1 MYSVHRVTDANTE
14 MNIKRLLDRRA
25 VLVLAISLV
34 LWSYATLSDIVFVYY
49 QQQFFGTS
57 GGRIVFVDMW
67 SRWLQHLLLLPPL
80 IAGYWAAVWL
90 YGRSLRLWP
99 MWALQ
104 VVIGLVYSA
113 MYRPMFFV
121 AITLVHG
128 RPDYFM
134 SDPATMDDMLLGSV
148 FIWISTTTSNFVLY
162 LLGVV
167 LLVTLF
173 SRLDLAE
180 ERLRLERLSS
190 EWLAIKLRTL
200 QWQINPHFL
209 FNSLNTVSSL
219 LRSSPSRA
227 DQVLAKFSELLRMTL
242 KEQENLFS
250 QVNAE
255 LEYIHRYLD
264 MEKVRFE
271 DRLRLSIEADEA
283 ALQGQVPSLLLQP
296 LIENA
301 IKHGVARIPGPAS
314 VEVSVTKRGASL
326 VMQVK
331 NSSPGDGVSAAPD
344 AAGTGLGIRNL
355 KERLATIY
363 KDSFRFKYG
372 LDAEG
377 SWITTVE
384 IPFSKH
390 APG

>member
-1 MYSVHRVTDANTE
+1 MAD
-14 MNIKRLLDRRA
+14 MNARRLLDRRTM
-25 VLVLAISLV
+25 LVLTISLA
-34 LWSYATLSDIVFVYY
+34 LWLYSTLSDIVIFYY

-57 GGRIVFVDMW
+57 GGRVVFVDMW
-67 SRWLQHLLLLPPL
+67 TRWLQHLLLLPAM
-80 IAGYWAAVWL
+80 IVGYWAAVWL
-90 YGRSLRLWP
+90 YGHSRRLWP
-99 MWALQ
+99 MWAFQ
-104 VVIGLVYSA
+104 IAIGIVYAA
-113 MYRPMFFV
+113 MYRPMFFA
-121 AITLVHG
+121 AIALVHG
-128 RPDYFM
+128 RPDYFAG
-134 SDPATMDDMLLGSV
+134 DPATMDDLLLGSV
-148 FIWISTTTSNFVLY
+148 FVWISTATSNFVLY
-162 LLGVV
+162 MLGVF
-167 LLVTLF
+167 LLMVMF

-250 QVNAE
+250 QVNGE

-271 DRLRLSIEADEA
+271 DRLKLSIEADEA

-326 VMQVK
+326 VMQVR
-331 NSSPGDGVSAAPD
+331 NSSPGSGTMPGDSS
-344 AAGTGLGIRNL
+344 GTGLGIRNL

-372 LDAEG
+372 HDGEG
-377 SWITTVE
+377 SWVTTVE

-390 APG
+390 AQG

>member
-1 MYSVHRVTDANTE
+1 MPIR
-14 MNIKRLLDRRA
+14 RLFDRRA
-25 VLVLAISLV
+25 VLVLIISLV
-34 LWSYATLSDIVFVYY
+34 LWSYATLSDIVMVYY

-90 YGRSLRLWP
+90 YQRSMRLWP

-104 VVIGLVYSA
+104 AAIGLAYSIIC
-113 MYRPMFFV
+113 RPMFFV
-121 AITLVHG
+121 AIALVHG

-134 SDPATMDDMLLGSV
+134 SDPVGMDEMLMGSL
-148 FIWISTTTSNFVLY
+148 FIWISNATSNFVLY
-162 LLGVV
+162 FLGVF
-167 LLVTLF
+167 LLVTVF

-180 ERLRLERLSS
+180 ERLRLERLST
-190 EWLAIKLRTL
+190 EWLSIKLRTL

-271 DRLRLSIEADEA
+271 DRLKLSIEADEA

-314 VEVSVTKRGASL
+314 VEVSVVKRGASL

-331 NSSPGDGVSAAPD
+331 NSSPGTAPAD
-344 AAGTGLGIRNL
+344 TSGTGLGIRNL
-355 KERLATIY
+355 KERLSTIY
-363 KDSFRFKYG
+363 KDSFRFRYG
-372 LDAEG
+372 PDGEG
-377 SWITTVE
+377 AWITTVE
-384 IPFSKH
+384 IPFSVH
-390 APG
+390 IPG